1 MGRDHG
7 VTGRRMTDRFLHP
20 RRPSICRRTAVQAGA
35 LGLFGLSLEGV
46 AAAREAGAAPA
57 ARPKS
62 VIYVFLSGG
71 LAQHESFDP
80 KPDGPADIRGSF
92 KTIATR
98 TPGLQVCEH
107 LPLLA
112 ERSERWA
119 VVRSLTHRS
128 NDHSLG
134 HHIMLTGR
142 SDTPVGF
149 DPSAPKKSDW
159 PSLAALATELVP
171 ARRNL
176 PPSIVL
182 PEKLIHRTGR
192 VIPGQFSALLG
203 RQREPFFL
211 DCSPYN
217 PVNYGAYP
225 EYLFHH
231 HDGPATQELRF
242 RSLDLTVPQALAD
255 GRLTDR
261 LALRDRIDRQRAEI
275 EKTADERSFDRYRDM
290 AATLLLDPAVSKAFD
305 ISLADPALRARYGEN
320 AFGWSLLLAARLVE
334 AGVGMVQVNLG
345 NNETWDTHES
355 AWTNL
360 ERYLLPPMDR
370 GMAALLDDLES
381 RGLLDDTLV
390 VMAGEFGRTPK
401 ISTLPGAREAGRDHW
416 GRAQSVFF
424 AGGGVRGG
432 TVVGST
438 DRFGGEPASDP
449 FRPEDMAATIWRA
462 LGVPPHAGWTDTLGR
477 PFPVCEGKPID
488 PLFG

>member
-1 MGRDHG
+1 MPARE
-7 VTGRRMTDRFLHP
+7 MHP
-20 RRPSICRRTAVQAGA
+20 HRSPMSRRTAVQAGA
-35 LGLFGLSLEGV
+35 IGLLGLSLDGV
-46 AAAREAGAAPA
+46 AAARAATGDAP
-57 ARPKS
+57 RPPKS

-80 KPDGPADIRGSF
+80 KPDGPLDIRGSF
-92 KTIATR
+92 KAIATR

-107 LPLLA
+107 MPLLA
-112 ERSERWA
+112 GRSDRWA
-119 VVRSLTHRS
+119 VVRSLTHPS
-128 NDHSLG
+128 NDHSAG

-142 SDTPVGF
+142 SDIPVGF
-149 DPSAPKKSDW
+149 DPSAPRKTDW
-159 PSLAALATELVP
+159 PSLAALATHLVP
-171 ARRNL
+171 ARNNL

-182 PEKLIHRTGR
+182 PEKMIHRTGR
-192 VIPGQFSALLG
+192 VIPGQFAGLLG
-203 RQREPFFL
+203 RQHDPFFL

-231 HDGPATQELRF
+231 HDGPATQDLRF
-242 RSLDLTVPQALAD
+242 RSLDLTVPQSLVG
-255 GRLTDR
+255 GRLENR
-261 LALRDRIDRQRAEI
+261 FALRSAIDRQRAEI
-275 EKTADERSFDRYRDM
+275 AKTADERSFDRYRDM
-290 AATLLLDPAVSKAFD
+290 AASLLLDPGVAGAFD
-305 ISLADPALRARYGEN
+305 IARADPKLREAYGEN

-334 AGVGMVQVNLG
+334 AGVGLVQVNLG

-360 ERYLLPPMDR
+360 ERHLLPPMDR

-381 RGLLDDTLV
+381 KGLLDDTLV

-401 ISTLPGAREAGRDHW
+401 ISTLAGAREAGRDHW

-438 DRFGGEPASDP
+438 DKFGGEPASDP
-449 FRPEDMAATIWRA
+449 FRPEDMAATIWQA
-462 LGVPPHAGWTDTLGR
+462 LGVAPHAGWTDTIGR
-477 PFPVCEGKPID
+477 PFPVCEGKPIA

>member
-1 MGRDHG
+1 MHERYDHPLRSG
-7 VTGRRMTDRFLHP
+7 M
-20 RRPSICRRTAVQAGA
+20 SRRTAVQAGA
-35 LGLFGLSLEGV
+35 LGMFGLSLDAL
-46 AAAREAGAAPA
+46 AAARAAAAPA
-57 ARPKS
+57 GEGAVRPPKS

-80 KPDGPADIRGSF
+80 KPDGPLDIRGTF
-92 KTIATR
+92 KTIATK

-107 LPLLA
+107 LPMLA
-112 ERSERWA
+112 ARSEKWA
-119 VVRSLTHRS
+119 VVRSLTHTS
-128 NDHSLG
+128 NDHSAG

-142 SDTPVGF
+142 SDIPIGF

-159 PSLAALATELVP
+159 PALAALAQQLVP
-171 ARRNL
+171 ARNNL

-182 PEKLIHRTGR
+182 PEKLVHRTGR
-192 VIPGQFSALLG
+192 VIPGQFAALLG
-203 RQREPFFL
+203 RQHEPFFL

-231 HDGPATQELRF
+231 HDGPAKQALEF
-242 RSLDLTVPQALAD
+242 RSLDLAVPQALMG
-255 GRLTDR
+255 GRLLDR
-261 LALRDRIDRQRAEI
+261 LALREGIDKQRADL
-275 EKTADERSFDRYRDM
+275 EKTADERSFDRYRSM
-290 AATLLLDPAVSKAFD
+290 ATSLLLDGKVSEAFD
-305 ISLADPALRARYGEN
+305 ISKADPKLREAYGEN

-360 ERYLLPPMDR
+360 ERYLLPPTDR
-370 GMAALLDDLES
+370 GVSALLDDLES

-401 ISTLPGAREAGRDHW
+401 ISTLAGAREAGRDHW

-432 TVVGST
+432 NVVGST
-438 DRFGGEPASDP
+438 DKFGGEPASDP
-449 FRPEDMAATIWRA
+449 FRPEDLAATIWQA
-462 LGVPPHAGWTDTLGR
+462 LGVPPRKEWIDTLGR
-477 PFPVCEGKPID
+477 PFPVCEGSPIG

>member
-1 MGRDHG
+1 MPARE
-7 VTGRRMTDRFLHP
+7 MHP
-20 RRPSICRRTAVQAGA
+20 HRSPMSRRTAVQAGA
-35 LGLFGLSLEGV
+35 IGLLGLSLDGV
-46 AAAREAGAAPA
+46 AAARAATGDAP
-57 ARPKS
+57 RPPKS

-80 KPDGPADIRGSF
+80 KPDGPLDIRGSF
-92 KTIATR
+92 KAIATR

-107 LPLLA
+107 MPLLA
-112 ERSERWA
+112 GRSDRWA
-119 VVRSLTHRS
+119 VVRSLTHPS
-128 NDHSLG
+128 NDHSAG
-134 HHIMLTGR
+134 HHIMLTDR
-142 SDTPVGF
+142 SDIPVGF
-149 DPSAPKKSDW
+149 DPSAPRKTDW
-159 PSLAALATELVP
+159 PSLAALATHLVP
-171 ARRNL
+171 ARNNL

-182 PEKLIHRTGR
+182 PEKMIHRTGR
-192 VIPGQFSALLG
+192 VIPGQFAGLLG
-203 RQREPFFL
+203 RQHDPFFL

-231 HDGPATQELRF
+231 HDGPATQDLRF
-242 RSLDLTVPQALAD
+242 RSLDLTVPQSLVG
-255 GRLTDR
+255 GRLENR
-261 LALRDRIDRQRAEI
+261 FALRSAIDRQRAEI
-275 EKTADERSFDRYRDM
+275 AKTADERSFDRYRDM
-290 AATLLLDPAVSKAFD
+290 AASLLLDPGVAGAFD
-305 ISLADPALRARYGEN
+305 ISRADPKLREAYGEN

-360 ERYLLPPMDR
+360 ERHLLPPMDR
-370 GMAALLDDLES
+370 GMAALLDDLGS

-401 ISTLPGAREAGRDHW
+401 ISTLAGAREAGRDHW

-438 DRFGGEPASDP
+438 DKFGGEPASDP
-449 FRPEDMAATIWRA
+449 FRPEDMAATIWQA
-462 LGVPPHAGWTDTLGR
+462 LGVAPHAGWTDTIGR
-477 PFPVCEGKPID
+477 PFPVCEGKPIG